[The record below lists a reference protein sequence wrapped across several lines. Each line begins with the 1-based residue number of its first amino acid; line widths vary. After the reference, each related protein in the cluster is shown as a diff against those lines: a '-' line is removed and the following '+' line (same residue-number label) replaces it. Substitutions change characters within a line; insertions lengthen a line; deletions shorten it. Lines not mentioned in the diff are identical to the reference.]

1 MTPAINLAKQR
12 GLNYRLHEYTH
23 DSNAAS
29 FGLEAAEKL
38 SVDVTQVFKTL
49 VVLTDT
55 DVLAVAILPVDKTL
69 NFKKMAK
76 ALSVNKMLACKKVQ
90 MADPKQVERS
100 TGYVLGGVSPLGQK
114 KRLPTVI
121 DESAQTHSTIYI
133 SGGRRGLEIELPPA
147 QLATTLTARFAS
159 ITDD

>member
-1 MTPAINLAKQR
+1 MTPAIDLAKKRNLDYQV
-12 GLNYRLHEYTH
+12 HEYIH

-38 SVDVTQVFKTL
+38 GVAVTQVFKTL
-49 VVLTDT
+49 VVITDT
-55 DVLAVAILPVDKTL
+55 GVLAVAILPVDKTL

-76 ALSVNKMLACKKVQ
+76 ALSSNKLLSCKKVQ

-114 KRLPTVI
+114 KRLKTVI
-121 DESAQTHSTIYI
+121 DSTAQDQATVYV

-147 QLATTLTARFAS
+147 QLVITLHACFSDIA
-159 ITDD
+159 DE

>member
-1 MTPAINLAKQR
+1 MTPAIDLAKKR
-12 GLNYRLHEYTH
+12 GLNYQIHEYTH
-23 DSNAAS
+23 DSQAPS

-38 SVDVTQVFKTL
+38 GVEVTQVFKTL
-49 VVLTDT
+49 VVATDAGA
-55 DVLAVAILPVDKTL
+55 LAVAILPVDKTL

-76 ALSVNKMLACKKVQ
+76 AVGCKKTQ

-114 KRLPTVI
+114 KRLTTII
-121 DESAQTHSTIYI
+121 DDSAQNQSTIYV
-133 SGGRRGLEIELPPA
+133 SGGRRGLEIELPPE
-147 QLATTLTARFAS
+147 QLADALTARFIA